1 MLTLVREG
9 GFPIWF
15 VLAFGGL
22 SLLCSGRYA
31 VTPNNR
37 RLRLAG
43 ALGLTTF
50 LATITAVCAD
60 LAMVGH
66 HAPAFLAQHPD
77 MQLYVV
83 VLQGGAE
90 SLSPSIVGF
99 SLLTLSALLVA
110 LGCHRDLDEYDS
122 HVSS

>member
-1 MLTLVREG
+1 MLTLVQEG

-31 VTPNNR
+31 LSPSAR

-66 HAPAFLAQHPD
+66 HGPAYLAGHPD
-77 MQLYVV
+77 MRLYAFA
-83 VLQGGAE
+83 LQGGAE

-99 SLLTLSALLVA
+99 SMLTVCALLVA
-110 LGCHRDLDEYDS
+110 LGCHRELEEA
-122 HVSS
+122 

>member
-31 VTPNNR
+31 VVPSR
-37 RLRLAG
+37 PRLRLAG
-43 ALGLTTF
+43 ALGLTTL

-66 HAPAFLAQHPD
+66 HGPEFLAHHPE
-77 MQLYVV
+77 MQLYALL
-83 VLQGGAE
+83 LQGGAE

-99 SLLTLSALLVA
+99 SMLTLSALLVA
-110 LGCHRDLDEYDS
+110 LGCYRDLDLA
-122 HVSS
+122 

>member
-22 SLLCSGRYA
+22 SLLCSARYA
-31 VTPNNR
+31 ATPSAR

-60 LAMVGH
+60 LEMVGH
-66 HAPAFLAQHPD
+66 HGPEFLAQHPE
-77 MQLYVV
+77 MQVYALL
-83 VLQGGAE
+83 LQGGAE

-99 SLLTLSALLVA
+99 SMLTVSALLIA
-110 LGCHRDLDEYDS
+110 LGCHRDPDEA
-122 HVSS
+122 

>member
-15 VLAFGGL
+15 VLVFGGL

-31 VTPNNR
+31 VVPNGQ

-43 ALGLTTF
+43 AVGLTTL
-50 LATITAVCAD
+50 LATVTAVCAD
-60 LAMVGH
+60 LATVGH
-66 HAPAFLAQHPD
+66 RGPEFLARHPE
-77 MQLYVV
+77 MQLHAII
-83 VLQGGAE
+83 LQGGAE

-99 SLLTLSALLVA
+99 SMLTLSALLVA
-110 LGCHRDLDEYDS
+110 LGCHRDLGEA
-122 HVSS
+122 

>member
-1 MLTLVREG
+1 MLTLVQEG

-22 SLLCSGRYA
+22 SLLCSSRYA
-31 VTPNNR
+31 IAPSGR

-43 ALGLTTF
+43 ALGLTTL

-66 HAPAFLAQHPD
+66 HGPAFLAEHPD
-77 MQLYVV
+77 MPLHTFA
-83 VLQGGAE
+83 LQGAAE

-99 SLLTLSALLVA
+99 SMLTLSALLVA
-110 LGCHRDLDEYDS
+110 LGCHRDLDEA
-122 HVSS
+122 